1 MKEKGERP
9 DRTKRKEGEEQ
20 KTGKKSMH
28 KGRRL
33 RRHLPWLALLLGLDG
48 FAVLLLWIADADAD
62 AFRALLAVMGLF
74 SILLTALVLG
84 VLEFLERRR
93 EQAFLAFLA
102 LPDEYHEELL
112 VKRVGAAR
120 ADFVCLLAGEIR
132 ERQRKCNELSA
143 QLTGYEEYVEIWA
156 HEAKIPL
163 SLLTLLLDNRRE
175 ELPETVGFKLDY
187 ICSRLREYTDQML
200 YYARIKGTHKDYR
213 FEHVDLNACIGEV
226 LEDYFPLLEEKHF
239 AVSCPEEDCH
249 VYTDYR
255 GLRFLLAQV
264 VSNAIKYSG
273 KDPELLFSF
282 EKSERESIL
291 RIRDN
296 GTGVKECDLPFIF
309 EKGFTGDS
317 GGDRKKATGM
327 GLYLAKEM
335 AGELNIT
342 LYALSEWGQG
352 FEMRLV
358 FPQVER

>member
-9 DRTKRKEGEEQ
+9 DRTERKEGEEQ
-20 KTGKKSMH
+20 KTGKESMH
-28 KGRRL
+28 RGRRL

-48 FAVLLLWIADADAD
+48 FAVLLLWIADAE
-62 AFRALLAVMGLF
+62 AFRALLAVVALF
-74 SILLTALVLG
+74 SMLLTVLVLG

-112 VKRVGAAR
+112 AKRVGAAR
-120 ADFVCLLAGEIR
+120 ADFVRLLAGEIR

-143 QLTGYEEYVEIWA
+143 QLAGYEEYVEAWA

-187 ICSRLREYTDQML
+187 IRSRLREYTDQML

-226 LEDYFPLLEEKHF
+226 LEDYSPLLEEKGF
-239 AVSCPEEDCH
+239 AVSVPEAESR

-264 VSNAIKYSG
+264 VSNAVKYSG
-273 KDPELLFSF
+273 KDPELIFSF

-291 RIRDN
+291 HIRDN
-296 GTGVKECDLPFIF
+296 GTGVKECDLPFLF

-342 LYALSEWGQG
+342 LCALSEWGKG
-352 FEMRLV
+352 FEMRIA
-358 FPQVER
+358 FPRVEE